1 MAVNINLDAEYDS
14 IVLAKILAQVPDHSE
29 VIINKTLDLE
39 KFLNITMHVFNKQEF
54 KYLERLQL
62 TTDASQRSLEP
73 MYIDSYYISENI
85 AFMYSIEHVVYSSTE
100 LDEEI
105 DEDDLEEIEIE
116 GLEPGDIING
126 AVEMSA
132 GMQNDKDTC
141 FGIRFYY
148 NEVTKSKII
157 QLLHLLNDAIPHV
170 EIPDS
175 FFTIGVSSYGYML
188 QKQNASVIE
197 LDIPLHYGDEFVPV
211 YDDMID
217 SLTNKTHG
225 LILLHGT
232 PGTAKTTLIRHLIS
246 RLCSKKKI
254 IYVPSYM
261 IEQLASPEFITFL
274 QKHKN
279 SILILEDAEYALQAR
294 ESEFGVQAV
303 SNLLNITNGLL
314 NDATQIQ
321 VIATFNMDKKN
332 IDPAL
337 LRAGRLLTEWKF
349 DKLSVEDAKRLAKA
363 IDKDL
368 DITEPMTVA
377 EIYNGKAK
385 AIKQKNKKR
394 IGFKD

>member
-1 MAVNINLDAEYDS
+1 MAININLDAEYDS

-39 KFLNITMHVFNKQEF
+39 KFLNITMQVFNQHNF
-54 KYLERLQL
+54 KYYERLQL
-62 TTDASQRSLEP
+62 TTDASQKTLEP
-73 MYIDSYYISENI
+73 MYIDSYYIANNI
-85 AFMYSIEHVVYSSTE
+85 AFMYSIEHVVYSSD
-100 LDEEI
+100 LDDDI
-105 DEDDLEEIEIE
+105 NEDDMEEIEIE
-116 GLEPGDIING
+116 GLDDLDIING
-126 AVEMSA
+126 TVEMA
-132 GMQNDKDTC
+132 EEMTNNDKDTC

-148 NEVTKSKII
+148 NEETKPLII
-157 QLLHLLNDAIPHV
+157 KLLPLLNEAIPHV

-175 FFTIGVSSYGYML
+175 FYTIGVSSYGYML
-188 QKQNASVIE
+188 QKQNTTVME
-197 LDIPLHYGDEFVPV
+197 LDIPLHYGDDFVPV
-211 YDDMID
+211 YDDMVD
-217 SLTNKTHG
+217 ALTNKTHG

-232 PGTAKTTLIRHLIS
+232 PGTAKTTLIRHLITK
-246 RLCSKKKI
+246 LCNKKKI

-349 DKLSVEDAKRLAKA
+349 DKLSVEDSKRLAKA

-385 AIKQKNKKR
+385 TIKQKNKKR

>member
-1 MAVNINLDAEYDS
+1 MAININLDAEYDS
-14 IVLAKILAQVPDHSE
+14 IVLANILANVPHHSE
-29 VIINKTLDLE
+29 VVINKTLDLD
-39 KFLNITMHVFNKQEF
+39 KFLNITMQVFNQHNF
-54 KYLERLQL
+54 KYYERLQL
-62 TTDASQRSLEP
+62 TTDASQKTLEP

-141 FGIRFYY
+141 FGIRFFY

-157 QLLHLLNDAIPHV
+157 QLLPLLNDAIPHV

-211 YDDMID
+211 YEDMID
-217 SLTNKTHG
+217 SLTNKSHG

-232 PGTAKTTLIRHLIS
+232 PGTAKTTLMFTGFVL
-246 RLCSKKKI
+246 
-254 IYVPSYM
+254 P
-261 IEQLASPEFITFL
+261 
-274 QKHKN
+274 
-279 SILILEDAEYALQAR
+279 
-294 ESEFGVQAV
+294 
-303 SNLLNITNGLL
+303 
-314 NDATQIQ
+314 AT
-321 VIATFNMDKKN
+321 
-332 IDPAL
+332 
-337 LRAGRLLTEWKF
+337 
-349 DKLSVEDAKRLAKA
+349 
-363 IDKDL
+363 
-368 DITEPMTVA
+368 
-377 EIYNGKAK
+377 
-385 AIKQKNKKR
+385 
-394 IGFKD
+394 

>member
-14 IVLAKILAQVPDHSE
+14 IVLANILANVPDHSE
-29 VIINKTLDLE
+29 VIINKTLDLD
-39 KFLNITMHVFNKQEF
+39 KFLDITMQVFKNHNF
-54 KYLERLQL
+54 KYYERLQL
-62 TTDASQRSLEP
+62 TTDASQKTLEP
-73 MYIDSYYISENI
+73 MYIDSYYIAEDI
-85 AFMYSIEHVVYSSTE
+85 AFMYSIEHDVYSTD
-100 LDEEI
+100 LDDL
-105 DEDDLEEIEIE
+105 DEDDIEEIEIE
-116 GLEPGDIING
+116 GLDDLDIING
-126 AVEMSA
+126 AVEMSEQ
-132 GMQNDKDTC
+132 MTNNDKDAC

-148 NEVTKSKII
+148 NEVTKPLII
-157 QLLHLLNDAIPHV
+157 KLLPLLNEAIPHV

-175 FFTIGVSSYGYML
+175 FYTIGVSTYGYML
-188 QKQNASVIE
+188 QKQNATVLE

-211 YDDMID
+211 YEDMID

-246 RLCSKKKI
+246 KICSKKKI